1 MSIDPETQEKGKQ
14 LQDILRLFKQATT
27 QPLSSFILQTPV
39 YKNKTS
45 DAVSIKDSVPQNLQ
59 RQSPRLKAKNNDGNT
74 ISKMAQDVVA
84 KKCGLLQQEENLDE
98 MTLQRYIQMYN
109 QPLTDTSMQAIL
121 QLTEVA
127 VDKKSNQM
135 KKGKSGKAKKDKK
148 KSKMA
153 VDAEFAKPLK
163 TLLSKKQLKKK
174 GLVPARVE
182 DTEA

>member
-1 MSIDPETQEKGKQ
+1 
-14 LQDILRLFKQATT
+14 
-27 QPLSSFILQTPV
+27 
-39 YKNKTS
+39 
-45 DAVSIKDSVPQNLQ
+45 
-59 RQSPRLKAKNNDGNT
+59 
-74 ISKMAQDVVA
+74 
-84 KKCGLLQQEENLDE
+84 
-98 MTLQRYIQMYN
+98 MYN
-109 QPLTDTSMQAIL
+109 QPFTDTSMQAIL

-174 GLVPARVE
+174 GLAPARIE